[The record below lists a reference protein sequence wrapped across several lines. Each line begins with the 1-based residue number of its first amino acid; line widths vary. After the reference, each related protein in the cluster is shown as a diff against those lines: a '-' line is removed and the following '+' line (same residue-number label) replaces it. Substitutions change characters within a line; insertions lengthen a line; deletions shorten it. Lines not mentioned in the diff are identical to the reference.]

1 MLSHRH
7 PLPGAVA
14 VAPSGRSSGDARGER
29 AGSARSGACSAGPG
43 FGCALLWQVAP
54 RPCSQVGEAAGL
66 GAAGDLAVRGGS
78 HWNGTGV
85 PTGRKAFCLAVPD
98 LNPSC
103 TAFGQSENQ
112 ESGELM

>member
-43 FGCALLWQVAP
+43 FGCALLWQV
-54 RPCSQVGEAAGL
+54 GEAAGL
-66 GAAGDLAVRGGS
+66 GAAGDLAVRGGGGGGS
-78 HWNGTGV
+78 HWNGTRV
-85 PTGRKAFCLAVPD
+85 PTGRKAFCSAVPD

-103 TAFGQSENQ
+103 TAFGQSEKPR
-112 ESGELM
+112 EW